1 MGVAKDG
8 KYVSL
13 TEDPH
18 TAIFLPIL
26 QWPGGAAWLVVRSSR
41 DARQLGADIRGTLHQ
56 LDAALPVTIE
66 TRWCWLVL
74 F

>member
-13 TEDPH
+13 TENPH

-41 DARQLGADIRGTLHQ
+41 DARQLGADIRVRCTN
-56 LDAALPVTIE
+56 
-66 TRWCWLVL
+66 
-74 F
+74 